1 MYTCE
6 DCTFSTN
13 WPTSLRRHE
22 KLKHN
27 PCENN
32 QMCKCPSCTFVTY
45 WVRRHKKFMHNPSD
59 FKEMYECRDCTYS
72 TNWSSNLRR
81 HEKFKHN
88 PNDLIKHEKA
98 MHNPSLTEYLTT
110 IDIDALNREFCKLI
124 VNIKRK

>member
-1 MYTCE
+1 
-6 DCTFSTN
+6 
-13 WPTSLRRHE
+13 
-22 KLKHN
+22 
-27 PCENN
+27 
-32 QMCKCPSCTFVTY
+32 
-45 WVRRHKKFMHNPSD
+45 MHNPSD

-72 TNWSSNLRR
+72 TNLPSNLRR

-88 PNDLIKHEKA
+88 PNDLRKHEKA